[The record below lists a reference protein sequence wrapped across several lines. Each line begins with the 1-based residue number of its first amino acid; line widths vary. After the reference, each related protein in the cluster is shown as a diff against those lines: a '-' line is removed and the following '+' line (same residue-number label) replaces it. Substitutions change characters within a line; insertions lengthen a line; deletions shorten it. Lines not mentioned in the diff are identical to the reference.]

1 MMTQL
6 ETEQRIQEIQDSI
19 DVLANQLIKVTRLTA
34 KLAGSIHELTDYVDD
49 FERRTLGGT
58 P

>member
-6 ETEQRIQEIQDSI
+6 ETEQRIQEIQDSV
-19 DVLANQLIKVTRLTA
+19 DVLADQLIKVTKLCG
-34 KLAGSIHELTDYVDD
+34 KLASSLHELTDYVDD